1 MAPSPP
7 VVIWFTGLPC
17 SGKTTLSIA
26 VAQQL
31 TASGWPILR
40 LDGDELRRGLNSD
53 LGFSEA
59 DRQENVRR
67 TAELARLVCSN
78 GINCIVALVSPNE
91 ADREMA
97 RSIIG
102 ANRFFE
108 IYLSTSLQVC
118 ESRDVKGMY
127 RRARSGDLL
136 QFTGVSAPYEMPKN
150 PSLIIDT
157 GSISIRSAAAKII
170 GSLKT

>member
-31 TASGWPILR
+31 TAAGWPILR
-40 LDGDELRRGLNSD
+40 LDGDDLRRGINSD
-53 LGFSEA
+53 LGFSAA

-67 TAELARLVCSN
+67 TAEIARLVCGN
-78 GINCIVALVSPNE
+78 GINCIVALVSPIE

-108 IYLSTSLQVC
+108 IYLSTPLQIC
-118 ESRDVKGMY
+118 EARDVKGMY
-127 RRARSGDLL
+127 QRARTGDLP
-136 QFTGVSAPYEMPKN
+136 QFTGVSAPYERPKN
-150 PSLIIDT
+150 PSLAIDT

-170 GSLKT
+170 SSLKG